1 MPPWLSP
8 CAVQFLHLVVDDL
21 CEYPVT
27 FERFGP
33 STPQFA
39 AVVAACKL
47 FFKHSLFAGSTKE
60 VCPLPTSTCP
70 LAATLASLPPRSPL
84 PCAFA

>member
-1 MPPWLSP
+1 MHHRHLRRLSTR
-8 CAVQFLHLVVDDL
+8 VTQFLHLVVDDL
-21 CEYPVT
+21 CEYPTT

-47 FFKHSLFAGSTKE
+47 FFRHSLFAGSTKE
-60 VCPLPTSTCP
+60 VCLRFTSVCL
-70 LAATLASLPPRSPL
+70 LAATLAPLVRLPL
-84 PCAFA
+84 